1 MHGELPGAASAF
13 LSVASRVEVA
23 TFFRYLREDVSSVDD
38 DDLQAVFQLAFRHLP
53 VLSHRALGRALSDDP
68 EPMGSPILW
77 NRARFL
83 ERVDLQLGDRQP
95 VPRPAEAGDYRDR
108 PAGGA
113 GSVQFDAARTDVSP
127 AGDERF
133 DAHAPDLPSD
143 ESPGTPRPD
152 RISLGPL
159 VPQDPPRDSQR

>member
-1 MHGELPGAASAF
+1 
-13 LSVASRVEVA
+13 
-23 TFFRYLREDVSSVDD
+23 
-38 DDLQAVFQLAFRHLP
+38 
-53 VLSHRALGRALSDDP
+53 
-68 EPMGSPILW
+68 MGSPILW

-95 VPRPAEAGDYRDR
+95 VSRPAEAGDYRDR

-113 GSVQFDAARTDVSP
+113 GSVQFGAARTDVSP

-159 VPQDPPRDSQR
+159 VPQDPPGAAVGEPASFSGGTVLATSADDAIAAAATDAASSAVAEMQKVQRQLQLQMQFLIMLLLKSDYYQHLHL